1 MSTWWHTSHWTC
13 PRPQLHSGE
22 KLHFTLAM
30 WLVLSA
36 KSAKFGLKVPAH
48 TNWNTCS
55 HKHSLILMCWCG
67 VFQGFPAGQFRIW
80 RICGLGP
87 AGWVWLDHTTAGLC
101 YGQSVLV
108 AVVSLCWGF
117 GCYGQFVLE
126 SWCYDQFNNNND
138 SNNVFFYVPFLLL
151 STRPITWNK
160 IIKKFVLKTHT
171 LCDRLLVLSL
181 FLFLSVSLSLPPSF
195 SLPSLSLPLPF
206 PHTQSVGLL
215 KKIWF

>member
-151 STRPITWNK
+151 STRPIAWNK
-160 IIKKFVLKTHT
+160 ISADKKCIRVAYIWLMNAVQFTAISLHLLLITTITIIIIISVLWIVHDV
-171 LCDRLLVLSL
+171 C
-181 FLFLSVSLSLPPSF
+181 
-195 SLPSLSLPLPF
+195 
-206 PHTQSVGLL
+206 G
-215 KKIWF
+215 